1 MVTDRHVVIVWL
13 GMPDNDPTEILTGAS
28 AARPLALQLADVL
41 ELQPASFELA
51 EQARPARRLMKKACP
66 QLISHPKD
74 GAAIY
79 QEGKILPVRSN
90 LNGTVWYLN
99 GKRAI
104 MNKKNITVPNAGF
117 YTISASRNGCKTTV
131 FVQIQRLN

>member
-1 MVTDRHVVIVWL
+1 MFTDFAGVQINFTTRLYHPNI
-13 GMPDNDPTEILTGAS
+13 NSTGS
-28 AARPLALQLADVL
+28 TMLADVL
-41 ELQPASFELA
+41 ELRPASFELP
-51 EQARPARRLMKKACP
+51 EQTRPARRLMTKTCP

-74 GAAIY
+74 GAVIY
-79 QEGKILPVRSN
+79 QEENVLPVKSN
-90 LNGTVWYLN
+90 HKGTVWYLN

-104 MNKKNITVPNAGF
+104 MNKKNITVPNGGF